1 MAYLVPPFVH
11 DETPAWE
18 PDKVPAL
25 TKGLKL
31 RAATQAR
38 REREGKGLEGTP
50 LESFGE
56 SMNAFAS
63 LIVPADPDVPG
74 DKAAG
79 ELGEAGGRGPFY
91 AQMLRLMRLH
101 FVVDLGIN
109 LHEDDARDVFEALDA
124 QARLPHAPDWDASQ
138 AAQSFAQLTTAQQQV
153 IVDDL
158 LDGTLGEELRTRGR
172 LVMFVVKVAY
182 WLNFPEH
189 RVRKSPL
196 GFGSGEVIFSD
207 REHLISNPNVPGTG
221 TAWDYIAWH
230 YPQRA
235 GVEARNALAFLEA
248 DVPENAEASEAALAE
263 LIAKDAART
272 LIFEP

>member
-1 MAYLVPPFVH
+1 MAYLVPPFLH

-18 PDKVPAL
+18 PDRMPAL
-25 TKGLKL
+25 TRGLKL
-31 RAATQAR
+31 RAATEAR
-38 REREGKGLEGTP
+38 REREHEDEGAP
-50 LESFGE
+50 LESVGR

-63 LIVPADPDVPG
+63 IIIPADPEVPG

-79 ELGEAGGRGPFY
+79 EMAEGGGRGPFD
-91 AQMLRLMRLH
+91 AQMLRLIRLH
-101 FVVDLGIN
+101 FVVDLGVDI
-109 LHEDDARDVFEALDA
+109 HDHDARDVFEALDA

-138 AAQSFAQLTTAQQQV
+138 TAHSFAQLTPAQQQV

-172 LVMFVVKVAY
+172 LVMMVVKIAY
-182 WLNFPEH
+182 WLNYPEH

-207 REHLISNPNVPGTG
+207 PEHLISNPNVPGTG

-235 GVEARNALAFLEA
+235 GVEAKNALAFLEA
-248 DVPENAEASEAALAE
+248 DVPENADASEAALAE
-263 LIAKDAART
+263 LLAKDKART